1 MSRFVHLQELF
12 DAVVALAPDE
22 RERFVDTACAG
33 DAVLRAE
40 LEALLAADAQAH
52 DPLAASIAQGTAEHF
67 DSGLPWLGR
76 RIGNYRILRELGRGG
91 MGSVFLAERADAE
104 YESRVA
110 IKLIRGFP
118 TSAALERLRR
128 ERQLLAGLVHPHIA
142 RLLDGGTTDEG
153 QPFLVMEFVD
163 GLPLA
168 QWLDAQK
175 PPLRQRL
182 RLFQQLCEAVH
193 HAHQSLIVHSDLKP
207 ANVMVRGDGTP
218 ALLDFGIARLS
229 APDANGERATEL
241 RAFTPEYASP
251 EQLGG
256 AAVTTASDIYAL
268 GLILYELLC
277 GKVYKSAG
285 NAESWRQARPGR
297 VARRAADWLR
307 ADAARVDGDLEH
319 VVRRAL
325 DADPARRYASAA
337 ALAEDISRYFDG
349 RPLAAGP
356 DRIGYRVGKFVRR
369 HRVGVAVAALAVVAI
384 VAAASWLA
392 LERARAL
399 RAEGVARTEAHTAN
413 AVTDFLV
420 GLFRDADPQQT
431 RGRDVSAH
439 ELLDQAS
446 TRLDAMPIAQ
456 AQVQARLLST
466 LGEIY
471 ISIGQPRRSTDLLGR
486 AIALLRAP
494 GADPLQLAKVLNEDC
509 RAWSG
514 MSDFAKALSACREGM
529 ALREAHLAQGDAD
542 IGHSHDALG
551 VAEQGVGDFAAAE
564 RDYRAA
570 LGIFSAAGPEHR
582 GDVASS
588 VHNLGFLAFHR
599 SDYAQARDLYTRALA
614 EKRAVYGNDDPRTL
628 NTLDN
633 LAQAEEELGDLDA
646 AEHNLS
652 DALALQVKVLGADS
666 VAVARAH
673 NDLASVQ
680 QDRGEY
686 AAAETNYRA
695 ALDLYV
701 RLEPANSMAW
711 AVAANN
717 LATLEEDRGDY
728 AAALPLFRESLRI
741 RQAHYKAPSA
751 SVARV
756 QNNLARCEL
765 ELDELAAARPF
776 IDAALATRRALKLDP
791 AQLFD
796 SEMLDAQWLVRS
808 GRTRE
813 AAAALHALKPPD
825 GRGNYGRRAR
835 YAIVEAELAAS
846 HRDWKAA
853 LAAQRRSLDALRGEL
868 GEQHP
873 AYARLAAKAAEY
885 AHAAHDDAAAK
896 SLLQPALPVL
906 RAALIEQATQ
916 RRNAEKLAAVL
927 KLR

>member
-1 MSRFVHLQELF
+1 MSRFAHLQELF
-12 DAVVALAPDE
+12 EAAVALAPDE
-22 RERFVDTACAG
+22 RQRFVDTACAG
-33 DAVLRAE
+33 DAALRTE

-52 DPLAASIAQGTAEHF
+52 DPLAASIARGTAEHF
-67 DSGLPWLGR
+67 DDGAPWLGR

-118 TSAALERLRR
+118 TPAALERLRR

-153 QPFLVMEFVD
+153 QPYLVMEYVD
-163 GLPLA
+163 GMPLA
-168 QWLDAQK
+168 QWLDAQE
-175 PPLRQRL
+175 PPLEQRL
-182 RLFQQLCEAVH
+182 RLFRQLCEAVH
-193 HAHQSLIVHSDLKP
+193 HAHQNLIVHSDLKP
-207 ANVMVRGDGTP
+207 ANVMVRGVGTP
-218 ALLDFGIARLS
+218 TLLDFGIARLS
-229 APDANGERATEL
+229 APDTNGERATEL

-256 AAVTTASDIYAL
+256 AAVTTASDVYAL

-277 GKVYKSAG
+277 GRVYKSNG

-297 VARRAADWLR
+297 VAHTAADWLR
-307 ADAARVDGDLEH
+307 ADAARIDGDLEH

-325 DADPARRYASAA
+325 HEDPARRYASAA

-356 DRIGYRVGKFVRR
+356 DRIGYRMAKFVRR

-384 VAAASWLA
+384 VVAASWLA

-413 AVTDFLV
+413 EVTDFLV
-420 GLFRDADPQQT
+420 GLFQDADPQQT
-431 RGRDVSAH
+431 RGRDVSAR

-456 AQVQARLLST
+456 AQVQARLLGT

-471 ISIGQPRRSTDLLGR
+471 ISIGQPRRSIDLLGR

-494 GADPLQLAKVLNEDC
+494 GADPLQLAKALNEDC
-509 RAWSG
+509 RAWSAIQ
-514 MSDFAKALSACREGM
+514 DFARAVPICRE
-529 ALREAHLAQGDAD
+529 ALTLRGAHLRPDD
-542 IGHSHDALG
+542 PDLGHSDNALG
-551 VAEQGVGDFAAAE
+551 VAEQGNGDFAAAE

-570 LGIFSAAGPEHR
+570 LAIFSAAGPEHR
-582 GDVASS
+582 GDVAST
-588 VHNLGFLAFHR
+588 VHNLAFLAFHR
-599 SDYAQARDLYTRALA
+599 SDYARARVLYTQALA
-614 EKRAVYGNDDPRTL
+614 QKRAVYGNDDPRTL

-633 LAQAEEELGDLDA
+633 LAQAEEELGDLAA
-646 AEHNLS
+646 AEHHLS
-652 DALALQVKVLGADS
+652 DALALQIKVVGADS
-666 VAVARAH
+666 VSVARAS

-680 QDRGEY
+680 QDRGEFV
-686 AAAETNYRA
+686 AAETNYRA
-695 ALDLYV
+695 ALALYV
-701 RLEPANSMAW
+701 RLEPADSMPW
-711 AVAANN
+711 AVTANN
-717 LATLEEDRGDY
+717 LATLEEDRGDF
-728 AAALPLFRESLRI
+728 AAALPLLRESLRI
-741 RQAHYKAPSA
+741 RAAHSKPASA
-751 SVARV
+751 SVARA

-765 ELDELAAARPF
+765 ELGELAAARPL

-808 GRTRE
+808 GRTRA
-813 AAAALHALKPPD
+813 AAAALHALTPPD

-873 AYARLAAKAAEY
+873 VYARLAAQAAAY

-906 RAALIEQATQ
+906 RAALVENAPPW
-916 RRNAEKLAAVL
+916 RNAQKLAAAL
-927 KLR
+927 KLD

>member
-1 MSRFVHLQELF
+1 MSRFAHLQELF
-12 DAVVALAPDE
+12 DAAVALAPDE
-22 RERFVDTACAG
+22 RQRFVDTACAG
-33 DAVLRAE
+33 DAALRTQ

-52 DPLAASIAQGTAEHF
+52 DPLAASIARGTAEHF
-67 DSGLPWLGR
+67 DDGAPWLGR

-118 TSAALERLRR
+118 TPAALERLRR

-153 QPFLVMEFVD
+153 QPYLVMEYVD
-163 GLPLA
+163 GMPLA

-175 PPLRQRL
+175 PPLEQRL
-182 RLFQQLCEAVH
+182 RLFRQLCEAVH
-193 HAHQSLIVHSDLKP
+193 HAHQNLIVHSDLKP

-256 AAVTTASDIYAL
+256 AAVTTASDVYAL

-277 GKVYKSAG
+277 GRVYKSNG
-285 NAESWRQARPGR
+285 SAESWRQARPGR
-297 VARRAADWLR
+297 VARTAADWLR

-325 DADPARRYASAA
+325 DEDPARRYASAA

-349 RPLAAGP
+349 RALAAGP
-356 DRIGYRVGKFVRR
+356 DRIGYRVAKFVRR
-369 HRVGVAVAALAVVAI
+369 HRAGVAVAALAVVAI
-384 VAAASWLA
+384 VVVASWLA
-392 LERARAL
+392 VERERGL
-399 RAEGVARTEAHTAN
+399 RAEARARTEAHAAN
-413 AVTDFLV
+413 EVTDFLV
-420 GLFRDADPQQT
+420 GLFQDADPQQT
-431 RGRDVSAH
+431 RGHDVSAR

-456 AQVQARLLST
+456 AQVHARLLGT
-466 LGEIY
+466 LGGIY
-471 ISIGQPRRSTDLLGR
+471 ISIGQPRRSIDLLGR

-494 GADPLQLAKVLNEDC
+494 GADPLQLAMVLNEDC
-509 RAWSG
+509 RAWSAIQ
-514 MSDFAKALSACREGM
+514 DFARAVPICREALS
-529 ALREAHLAQGDAD
+529 LRRAHLRPDD
-542 IGHSHDALG
+542 PDLGHSDNALG
-551 VAEQGVGDFAAAE
+551 VAEQGNGDFAAAE

-570 LGIFSAAGPEHR
+570 LAIFSAAGPEHR
-582 GDVASS
+582 GDVAST
-588 VHNLGFLAFHR
+588 VHNLAFLAFHR
-599 SDYAQARDLYTRALA
+599 SDYARARVLYTQALA
-614 EKRAVYGNDDPRTL
+614 QKRATYGNDDPRTL

-633 LAQAEEELGDLDA
+633 LAQAEEELGDLVA
-646 AEHNLS
+646 AERHLS
-652 DALALQVKVLGADS
+652 DALALQIKVVGADS
-666 VAVARAH
+666 VSAARAR

-680 QDRGEY
+680 QDRGEFV
-686 AAAETNYRA
+686 AAETNYRA
-695 ALDLYV
+695 ALALYV
-701 RLEPANSMAW
+701 RLEPADSMPW
-711 AVAANN
+711 AVTANN
-717 LATLEEDRGDY
+717 LATLEEDRGDF
-728 AAALPLFRESLRI
+728 AAALPLLRESLRI
-741 RQAHYKAPSA
+741 RAAHSKPASA
-751 SVARV
+751 SVARA

-765 ELDELAAARPF
+765 ELGELAAARPL

-791 AQLFD
+791 AQVFD

-813 AAAALHALKPPD
+813 ATAALQALKPPD

-846 HRDWKAA
+846 HRDWTAA

-873 AYARLAAKAAEY
+873 VYARLAAQAAAY
-885 AHAAHDDAAAK
+885 AHAAHDDAAARY
-896 SLLQPALPVL
+896 LLQPALPVL
-906 RAALIEQATQ
+906 RAALVAQATQ
-916 RRNAEKLAAVL
+916 RRDAEKLAAIL

>member
-1 MSRFVHLQELF
+1 MSRFARLQELF

-22 RERFVDTACAG
+22 RKRFVDTTCAG
-33 DAVLRAE
+33 DAALRTE

-153 QPFLVMEFVD
+153 QPFLVMEYVD

-175 PPLRQRL
+175 PPLEQRL
-182 RLFQQLCEAVH
+182 RLFHQLCEAVH
-193 HAHQSLIVHSDLKP
+193 HAHQNLIVHSDLKP

-229 APDANGERATEL
+229 APDASGERATEL

-256 AAVTTASDIYAL
+256 AAVTTASDVYAL

-297 VARRAADWLR
+297 VARRAANWLR
-307 ADAARVDGDLEH
+307 ADATRIDGDLEH

-325 DADPARRYASAA
+325 DEDPARRYASAA

-399 RAEGVARTEAHTAN
+399 RAEAQARTEAHTAN
-413 AVTDFLV
+413 EVTDFLV

-486 AIALLRAP
+486 AIALLRAS

-514 MSDFAKALSACREGM
+514 LSDFAKALSACREGM
-529 ALREAHLAQGDAD
+529 ALREAHLAPGDAD

-582 GDVASS
+582 GDVAST

-633 LAQAEEELGDLDA
+633 LAQAEEELGDLAA
-646 AEHNLS
+646 AEHHLS

-711 AVAANN
+711 AVTANN

-765 ELDELAAARPF
+765 ELDELASARPF
-776 IDAALATRRALKLDP
+776 IDVALATRRALKLDP

-906 RAALIEQATQ
+906 RAALIEQAVQ
-916 RRNAEKLAAVL
+916 RRDAEKLAATL